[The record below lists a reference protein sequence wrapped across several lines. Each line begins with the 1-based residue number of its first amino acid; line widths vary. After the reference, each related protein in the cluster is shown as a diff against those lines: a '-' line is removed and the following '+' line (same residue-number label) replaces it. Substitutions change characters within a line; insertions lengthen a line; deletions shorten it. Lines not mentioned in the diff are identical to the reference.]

1 MNKKGP
7 IHDSVVLQV
16 PGYALRQLFEA
27 TKRPSRAWWKGR
39 CTCSILFHLHGI
51 RIREKKRT
59 KWSFWPFLDSKFV
72 TKYWRT
78 CSHQVDLWIC
88 WEGALVLRSLEIF
101 SIFQPLA
108 GLHLRLFQR
117 RLFESEAQCWRCV
130 ESAHVARTDCWI
142 WAVTNMFL
150 WCCKFNNS
158 QFGECREG
166 LWTSNLMKLRKAKY
180 AENPVAT
187 SWPRTWPRTG
197 QPDLARWS
205 SRKVSRSWTATAFP
219 SLSTTSGSRCRSGR
233 SWLLGHLGVEPIQPN
248 DFYVVRRI
256 C

>member
-1 MNKKGP
+1 MTPWSRRCLAMLCGNFLRRPRGLRA
-7 IHDSVVLQV
+7 HGGRVDDALV
-16 PGYALRQLFEA
+16 P
-27 TKRPSRAWWKGR
+27 S
-39 CTCSILFHLHGI
+39 CSILFHLHGI
-51 RIREKKRT
+51 RICEKKRK

-117 RLFESEAQCWRCV
+117 RLFGSEPQRWRCV

-142 WAVTNMFL
+142 WAVTKMFL

-166 LWTSNLMKLRKAKY
+166 LWTSNLMKLR
-180 AENPVAT
+180 
-187 SWPRTWPRTG
+187 
-197 QPDLARWS
+197 
-205 SRKVSRSWTATAFP
+205 
-219 SLSTTSGSRCRSGR
+219 
-233 SWLLGHLGVEPIQPN
+233 
-248 DFYVVRRI
+248 
-256 C
+256 